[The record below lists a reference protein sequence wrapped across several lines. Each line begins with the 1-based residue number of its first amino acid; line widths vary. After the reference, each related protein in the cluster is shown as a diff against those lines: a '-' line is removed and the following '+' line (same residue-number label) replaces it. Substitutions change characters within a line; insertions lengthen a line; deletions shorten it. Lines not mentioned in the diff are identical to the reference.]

1 MSRVDIYQQI
11 AAAYLKL
18 AELEQ
23 GVGNFVLP
31 APAPLMPAAPVA
43 RRIGAW
49 VGQFNMGVKGIA
61 ERPDHPQPG
70 HWTGANLVIKDI
82 FTTVN
87 GSWEPSDQPGSI
99 DAWALD
105 YLHLPRPFD
114 DAGGDHHLYGAVL
127 GFDGSR
133 ADIDIR
139 YWSDGFLKLGDPN
152 YINYTT
158 VRTQPS
164 GWANLPIF
172 GPGSSF
178 VPERGEAGPW
188 CWCPL
193 GASEVMCGGGL
204 PANRHIST
212 FVVWQAVK
220 AS

>member
-23 GVGNFVLP
+23 GTGNFVLP

-43 RRIGAW
+43 RRIGTW
-49 VGQFNMGVKGIA
+49 VGKFNMGVKGIA
-61 ERPDHPQPG
+61 ERPDHPQPSRDG
-70 HWTGANLVIKDI
+70 LTYIIKDI

-87 GSWEPSDQPGSI
+87 GSWEPSGQPGSI
-99 DAWALD
+99 DVWALD
-105 YLHLPRPFD
+105 YIRLKRPFD

-127 GFDGSR
+127 GLDGNLLTN
-133 ADIDIR
+133 AGILC
-139 YWSDGFLKLGDPN
+139 WSDGFLRLGDDS
-152 YINYTT
+152 YAAYTAMCT
-158 VRTQPS
+158 KAS

-172 GPGSSF
+172 GPSSSF

-204 PANRHIST
+204 PANQHIST